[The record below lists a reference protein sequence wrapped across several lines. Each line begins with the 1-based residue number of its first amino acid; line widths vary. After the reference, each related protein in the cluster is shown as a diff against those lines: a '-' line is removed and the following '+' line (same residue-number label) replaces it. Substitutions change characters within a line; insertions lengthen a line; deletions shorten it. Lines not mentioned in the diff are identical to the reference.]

1 MPSIRIGTTFSRA
14 TAPTMPHMVLTFLRT
29 LPAASGSL
37 RLLIQHQGFRRHVF
51 PHGRA
56 GADCGTMADRHRRNE
71 LRVGADVHVV
81 LDHRAMLVRAVV
93 VAGDRA
99 RTDVHV
105 ASDSGVTDVA

>member
-29 LPAASGSL
+29 LPAAPGRL
-37 RLLIQHQGFRRHVF
+37 RLLIQHQGLRRHVL

-56 GADCGTMADRHRRNE
+56 GPDRGTAADR
-71 LRVGADVHVV
+71 HVV
-81 LDHRAMLVRAVV
+81 LDDRAMLVRAVIV
-93 VAGDRA
+93 TRDRA

-105 ASDSGVTDVA
+105 ASDGRVTDVAQMVRLAALAE